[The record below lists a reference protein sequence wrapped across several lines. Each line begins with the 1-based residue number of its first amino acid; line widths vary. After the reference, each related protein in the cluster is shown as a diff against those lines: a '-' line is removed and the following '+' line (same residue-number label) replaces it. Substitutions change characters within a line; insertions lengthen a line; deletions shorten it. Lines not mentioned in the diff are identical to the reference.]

1 MRVARQELSGP
12 QSSCACRVLDCCLLV
27 SRNVSRGRCR
37 LAAVAVLSCT
47 LAYAQATRPHPVPA
61 PSAPTPV
68 AAQTPNSSS
77 PRTYIAPDPS
87 LGASARLVTMNG
99 QVSVIRDDVPW
110 VLRVGD
116 IILPQQVVVT
126 GADGYAEF
134 QVADGSHFE
143 VFQNARLIFRNNPGD
158 WRDLLDILIGKVK
171 VQIEKMG
178 GLPNPNKVR
187 TATAVISVR
196 GTVFDVAVEDQD
208 DTTLVYVDEGQ
219 VEVRHLL
226 KPGDGRLLNQGEWVR
241 VFRNQPLTAKV
252 IDHGA
257 VMQRALRASMDA
269 AYQAAL
275 NNSNASLK
283 GIPGGGSTGAGG
295 SGGVGDHC
303 PSNNPNCSAPAP
315 PPH

>member
-1 MRVARQELSGP
+1 
-12 QSSCACRVLDCCLLV
+12 
-27 SRNVSRGRCR
+27 
-37 LAAVAVLSCT
+37 
-47 LAYAQATRPHPVPA
+47 
-61 PSAPTPV
+61 
-68 AAQTPNSSS
+68 
-77 PRTYIAPDPS
+77 
-87 LGASARLVTMNG
+87 MNG

-110 VLRVGD
+110 ALRVGD
-116 IILPQQVVVT
+116 VIQPQQVVVT

-143 VFQNARLIFRNNPGD
+143 VFQNARLIFRNNQGD

-171 VQIEKMG
+171 VQIEKLG

-252 IDHGA
+252 VDHGA

-275 NNSNASLK
+275 NNSNAGLK
-283 GIPGGGSTGAGG
+283 GIPGGGSTGGG
-295 SGGVGDHC
+295 GGGTGVGDHC